1 MTDLSQT
8 GMAALLTLVFVLVY
22 LLMNRM
28 TYLLFAEDKARAQLG
43 VWRIPERTLLCA
55 AFFGGWI
62 EAKVAQRHLRHKT
75 RKEPFRSQLNVVG
88 LVHVAALV
96 LGAMALPD
104 VSRMAADAA
113 NRMMVDGAGT
123 FLEPES
129 PKMPR
134 RFGPGS

>member
-1 MTDLSQT
+1 MTDLFQT
-8 GMAALLTLVFVLVY
+8 SVAGFLVLVFVVIY

-28 TYLLFAEDKARAQLG
+28 TYQLFAEDKMRAQFG
-43 VWRIPERTLLCA
+43 EWRIPERSLLWA

-62 EAKVAQRHLRHKT
+62 GAKVAQRHFRHKT

-88 LVHVAALV
+88 LLHVAALV

-104 VSRMAADAA
+104 VSRIAAGAAQSVMA
-113 NRMMVDGAGT
+113 DGRGT
-123 FLEPES
+123 LFAPKA